1 MILYKSFI
9 KFPDDDEY
17 YDDWRIFSQT
27 FPTLIA
33 DDRNFQKLI
42 ETHFPLR
49 EKWNEL
55 KADLMDRIEEE
66 LAWIGYAEKE
76 KYTTPDELYKGII
89 EIANQTLSAGFFR
102 HSLENPEAMGDLSGW
117 ARFYNFDGEQS
128 SETIIEYLESNQIES
143 SILADLKEMDKAY
156 RNFRLDQQ
164 SLYSILVT
172 WGQRVVST
180 ITPIKANTVFKQL
193 EYFDPAV
200 YSLIKSKPELL
211 QTMDWRLFE
220 EMLADILK
228 TFGYTI
234 ELTKKTKD
242 GGIDVIAIRHDNE
255 FGHHKYLLQA
265 KRYNKAVQVEPVRSL
280 MYLHREH
287 QASKSCLATTSSFT
301 RGAWEM
307 ADRHRWTLELKDKH
321 SILKWIDR
329 VIDLRKVK

>member
-33 DDRNFQKLI
+33 DDRNLRKRI
-42 ETHFPLR
+42 EAHFPLR
-49 EKWNEL
+49 EEWDEL

-66 LAWIGYAEKE
+66 LVWIGYAEKE
-76 KYTTPDELYKGII
+76 KYATPEELYKGII
-89 EIANQTLSAGFFR
+89 EIANQTLSAGLFR
-102 HSLENPEAMGDLSGW
+102 RTLENPESMSDLSGW
-117 ARFYNFDGEQS
+117 ANFYNFDGEQS
-128 SETIIEYLESNQIES
+128 SEAIIEYLESNQIES
-143 SILADLKEMDKAY
+143 SILRDLKQIDKVY
-156 RNFRLDQQ
+156 RDFRLDEQ
-164 SLYSILVT
+164 SLYSILASWGERIVT
-172 WGQRVVST
+172 PAPSIKPST
-180 ITPIKANTVFKQL
+180 VYKQL
-193 EYFDPAV
+193 EYFDPTV
-200 YSLIKSKPELL
+200 YSLIKSNPELL

-228 TFGYTI
+228 TFGYAI
-234 ELTKKTKD
+234 ELTKRTKD

-255 FGHHKYLLQA
+255 FGYHKYLLQA
-265 KRYNKAVQVEPVRSL
+265 KRYHKAVQVEPVRSL

-301 RGAWEM
+301 RGAWQM

-329 VIDLRKVK
+329 VIDIRKAK